1 MVARPS
7 SAPTPCGPCA
17 RDSGQSPCRGIECVL
32 ISSTSQGTRT
42 TVVAQVDIT
51 SPVTPERRTL
61 SDDVHLLAGLLGEVL
76 RESGGERAFAQ
87 TETARSLAKNLR
99 GGDARAGSELD
110 ALVRGLSDG
119 EAETLVRAFTN
130 YFQLINLAEDSER
143 IRRIRNREVAEG
155 GPRRGSLMEAVSLL
169 ASHGVDDAKL
179 AQLLNDAQIRLV
191 LTAHPTEA
199 RRRTVIAKLARIF
212 GILRDLDERVLL
224 PHEAERA
231 RQRLAHTIEEVWYSE
246 EVRAAELTVLDEVR
260 TSLVYLLSTFAEVI
274 PRLYRD
280 LEEAIST
287 VYPHSAIV
295 VPPLLM
301 PGTWIGGD
309 RDGNPNVTPQVTAQ
323 ALHVMRTAAIGLL
336 EERLVEL
343 AGRLSVAESV
353 SGPAPVLDSLIEGLA
368 DRFPE
373 TASQVFRINA
383 GEPYRQ
389 ALTLMRE
396 RLRAS
401 RDAAPAGYVTSTE
414 LLADLRVI
422 ERSLRRQGADLIA
435 DGDLHD
441 VIRLTQ
447 VFGFHLAVVDVR
459 EHAKRHTAALAEIF
473 RDTGTTDA
481 YLDFDEHHRSA
492 LLTREIES
500 SRPLIPISLERY
512 SEETQNVVATFR
524 IIAEAINGRHQGA
537 METYVISGAEAPSDV
552 LAVLLLM
559 KESGLAEPGGSG
571 ARLSIAPL
579 FEQEQGLRDAP
590 ETIATLL
597 RLPVYREALLARG
610 DIQEVMIG
618 YSDSN
623 KEIGFLGSAW
633 ALYQTQ
639 RDLTRLFE
647 AEGIRHTFFHG
658 RGGAIGRGG
667 GPTNVAILALPPG
680 SVAGRVKLTE
690 QGEVIA
696 SRYAT
701 APVAYRELEL
711 VSGAVL
717 ASAVDVLAVP
727 DPDSLSAFEDVMAEM
742 SAAAVSAYR
751 DLVYRDQEFVRFF
764 EQATPLSEIS
774 RLQIGSRPAKR
785 HQTRRIEDLRAIPW
799 VFSWT
804 QSRFLL
810 PGWFGVGAGLERG
823 REVFGA
829 EFLQSM
835 IREWPFFAATIANAE
850 MALAKSDLDIAERY
864 SSLVVDAGLRTR
876 IWRRIRDEHERST
889 REILHLT
896 GQNRLLDH
904 EPVLRRSI
912 DRRNPYVDPIS
923 FVQVELLRR
932 LRSGP
937 PQDSTLRAILRTVN
951 GIAGGLKSTG

>member
-1 MVARPS
+1 MHLDLENVARNEG
-7 SAPTPCGPCA
+7 TP
-17 RDSGQSPCRGIECVL
+17 
-32 ISSTSQGTRT
+32 
-42 TVVAQVDIT
+42 VAQTDIM
-51 SPVTPERRTL
+51 SPTTPSRRTL
-61 SDDVHLLAGLLGEVL
+61 SDDVYLLAGLLGEVL
-76 RESGGERAFAQ
+76 RGSGGERAFVQ
-87 TETARSLAKNLR
+87 TETARTLAKNRR
-99 GGDARAGSELD
+99 GGDPQAGAELD
-110 ALVRGLSDG
+110 ALVRGLADV

-155 GPRRGSLMEAVSLL
+155 GPRRGSLMEAVRLL
-169 ASHGVDDAKL
+169 AEHGIDAEQL
-179 AQLLNDAQIRLV
+179 AQRLNAAQIRLV

-199 RRRTVIAKLARIF
+199 RRRTIIAKLARIF
-212 GILRDLDERVLL
+212 GILRDLDERLLL
-224 PHEAERA
+224 PDEVERA

-246 EVRAAELTVLDEVR
+246 EVRATELTVLDEVR
-260 TSLVYLLSTFAEVI
+260 TSLVYLLSTFAEVV

-280 LEEAIST
+280 LEEALSV
-287 VYPHSAIV
+287 VYPRNAIV

-309 RDGNPNVTPQVTAQ
+309 RDGNPNVTPEVTRQ
-323 ALHVMRTAAIGLL
+323 ALELMRAAAIGLL
-336 EERLVEL
+336 DERLLEL
-343 AGRLSVAESV
+343 AGRVSVAESI
-353 SGPAPVLDSLIEGLA
+353 SGPAPLLDPLIQGLA

-373 TASQVFRINA
+373 TASQVIRVNA

-389 ALTLMRE
+389 ALTLVRE

-401 RDAAPAGYVTSTE
+401 REDQPAGYATSVE
-414 LLADLRVI
+414 LLQDLLLI
-422 ERSLRRQGADLIA
+422 DQSLRDQGADLIA
-435 DGDLHD
+435 DGDLCD

-447 VFGFHLAVVDVR
+447 VFGFHLAVMDVR
-459 EHAKRHTAALAEIF
+459 EHASRHAAALADIF
-473 RDTGTTDA
+473 RHTGMTGA
-481 YLDFDEHHRSA
+481 YLDLGEDERSA
-492 LLTREIES
+492 LLAREIDNP
-500 SRPLIPISLERY
+500 RTLIPVGLDRFSQ
-512 SEETQNVVATFR
+512 ETRDVVWTFR
-524 IIAEAINGRHQGA
+524 IIAAAIDGRHQGA
-537 METYVISGAEAPSDV
+537 IETYVISGAEAPSDV

-579 FEQEQGLRDAP
+579 FEQQQGLRDAP
-590 ETIATLL
+590 GTMATLL
-597 RLPVYREALLARG
+597 RLPVYRQALRARG
-610 DIQEVMIG
+610 DFQEVMIG

-633 ALYQTQ
+633 ALYQAQ
-639 RDLTRLFE
+639 RDLTALFN

-701 APVAYRELEL
+701 GAVAYRELEL

-717 ASAVDVLAVP
+717 ARAVDVLAVP
-727 DPDSLSAFEDVMAEM
+727 DPPRLSAFEEVIAEM
-742 SAAAVSAYR
+742 AAAAVTAYR
-751 DLVYRDQEFVRFF
+751 NLVYGDPELVRFF
-764 EQATPLSEIS
+764 EQATPLAEIS
-774 RLQIGSRPAKR
+774 RLQIGSRPARR
-785 HQTRRIEDLRAIPW
+785 HETRRIEDLRAIPW
-799 VFSWT
+799 VFAWT

-810 PGWFGVGAGLERG
+810 PGWYGVGAGLEHG
-823 REVFGA
+823 REVFGVDM
-829 EFLQSM
+829 LQAM
-835 IREWPFFAATIANAE
+835 DREWPFFAATIANAE
-850 MALAKSDLDIAERY
+850 MALAKSDLDIAARY
-864 SSLVVDAGLRTR
+864 ANLVEDAELRTR
-876 IWRRIRDEHERST
+876 IWQQIEGEHERST
-889 REILHLT
+889 REILRLT
-896 GQNRLLDH
+896 GQHRLLDR

-932 LRSGP
+932 LRAGAS
-937 PQDSTLRAILRTVN
+937 QNSTLRAILRTVN

>member
-1 MVARPS
+1 MRPDLEEV
-7 SAPTPCGPCA
+7 GM
-17 RDSGQSPCRGIECVL
+17 DGGI
-32 ISSTSQGTRT
+32 S
-42 TVVAQVDIT
+42 VAQADII
-51 SPVTPERRTL
+51 SPSTPSRRSL
-61 SDDVHLLAGLLGEVL
+61 SDDVYLLAGLLGEVL
-76 RESGGERAFAQ
+76 RGSGGERAFVQ
-87 TETARSLAKNLR
+87 TETARTLAKNLR
-99 GGDARAGSELD
+99 AGDAQAGVELD
-110 ALVRGLSDG
+110 ALVRGLADD

-155 GPRRGSLMEAVSLL
+155 GPRRGSLLEAVRLL
-169 ASHGVDDAKL
+169 ANHGIDAGQL
-179 AQLLNDAQIRLV
+179 TQLLSDAQIRLV

-199 RRRTVIAKLARIF
+199 RRRTVIAKLGRIS
-212 GILRDLDERVLL
+212 GILRDLDERLL
-224 PHEAERA
+224 MPDEAERA

-260 TSLVYLLSTFAEVI
+260 TSLVYLLSTFADVV

-280 LEEAIST
+280 LEEAISA
-287 VYPHSAIV
+287 VYPHHAIV

-309 RDGNPNVTPQVTAQ
+309 RDGNPNVTPEVTRQ
-323 ALHVMRTAAIGLL
+323 ALNLMRSAAIGLL
-336 EERLVEL
+336 DERLLEL
-343 AGRLSVAESV
+343 AGRLSVAESIC
-353 SGPAPVLDSLIEGLA
+353 GPAPLLDPLIKDLA

-373 TASQVFRINA
+373 MASQVFRVNA

-389 ALTLMRE
+389 AITLMRQ

-401 RDAAPAGYVTSTE
+401 GEEQPAGYETSFE
-414 LLADLRVI
+414 LLQDLLLI
-422 ERSLRRQGADLIA
+422 DQSLRGQGADLIA

-441 VIRLTQ
+441 AIRLTQ
-447 VFGFHLAVVDVR
+447 VFGFHLAVMDVR
-459 EHAKRHTAALAEIF
+459 EHASRHAAALAEIF
-473 RDTGTTDA
+473 RHTGMTEA
-481 YLDFDEHHRSA
+481 YLDLGEHERST
-492 LLTREIES
+492 LLAREIGNP
-500 SRPLIPISLERY
+500 RPLIPASLERF
-512 SEETQNVVATFR
+512 SQETQDVVETFR
-524 IIAEAINGRHQGA
+524 IIAEALDGRHQGA
-537 METYVISGAEAPSDV
+537 IETYVISGTEAPSDV
-552 LAVLLLM
+552 LAVLLFM
-559 KESGLAEPGGSG
+559 KESGLADPGGSG

-590 ETIATLL
+590 ETMATLL
-597 RLPVYREALLARG
+597 RLPVYRQALQARG
-610 DIQEVMIG
+610 DLQEVMIG

-633 ALYQTQ
+633 ALYRAQ
-639 RDLTRLFE
+639 RDLTALFD
-647 AEGIRHTFFHG
+647 AKGIRHAFFHG

-667 GPTNVAILALPPG
+667 GPTNVAILALPPS
-680 SVAGRVKLTE
+680 SVSGRVKLTE

-701 APVAYRELEL
+701 TPVAYRELEL

-727 DPDSLSAFEDVMAEM
+727 DPARLSAFEEIMAEM
-742 SAAAVSAYR
+742 ASAAVSAYR
-751 DLVYRDQEFVRFF
+751 DLIYGDPELVRFF
-764 EQATPLSEIS
+764 EQATPLAEIS
-774 RLQIGSRPAKR
+774 RLQIGSRPTRR
-785 HQTRRIEDLRAIPW
+785 HETRRIEDLRAIPW
-799 VFSWT
+799 VFAWT

-810 PGWFGVGAGLERG
+810 PGWYGVGAGLEHG

-829 EFLQSM
+829 EILQAM
-835 IREWPFFAATIANAE
+835 DREWPFFAATLSNAE
-850 MALAKSDLDIAERY
+850 MALAKSDLDIAARY
-864 SSLVVDAGLRTR
+864 ASLVEDDVLRTR
-876 IWRRIRDEHERST
+876 IWQRIEDEHDRCT

-896 GQNRLLDH
+896 GQNRLLDR

-932 LRSGP
+932 LRRGTASE
-937 PQDSTLRAILRTVN
+937 STLRAILRTVN

>member
-1 MVARPS
+1 MPAR
-7 SAPTPCGPCA
+7 A
-17 RDSGQSPCRGIECVL
+17 
-32 ISSTSQGTRT
+32 RT
-42 TVVAQVDIT
+42 TDVAQPDIV
-51 SPVTPERRTL
+51 SPATPSPRTL

-76 RESGGERAFAQ
+76 RGSGGERAFRQ
-87 TETARSLAKNLR
+87 TETARTLAKDLR
-99 GGDARAGSELD
+99 GGNVQAGVELD
-110 ALVRGLSDG
+110 ALVRGLPDD

-143 IRRIRNREVAEG
+143 IRRIRNREVVEG
-155 GPRRGSLMEAVSLL
+155 GPRRGSLTEAVRLL
-169 ASHGVDDAKL
+169 ANHGIDAKQL
-179 AQLLNDAQIRLV
+179 ARLLSHAQIRLV

-199 RRRTVIAKLARIF
+199 RRRTIIAKLARIF
-212 GILRDLDERVLL
+212 AILRDLDERMLL
-224 PHEAERA
+224 PGEEERA
-231 RQRLAHTIEEVWYSE
+231 RLRLAHTIEEVWYSE
-246 EVRAAELTVLDEVR
+246 EVRATELTVLDEVR
-260 TSLVYLLSTFAEVI
+260 TSLVYVLSTFVDVI
-274 PRLYRD
+274 PKLYRD
-280 LEEAIST
+280 LEEAISA
-287 VYPHSAIV
+287 VYPDSAIV

-309 RDGNPNVTPQVTAQ
+309 RDGNPNVTPEVTAQ
-323 ALHVMRTAAIGLL
+323 ALDLMRGAAIGLL

-343 AGRLSVAESV
+343 AGRLSVAESI
-353 SGPAPVLDSLIEGLA
+353 SGPAPLLDPLIQGLA

-396 RLRAS
+396 RLRVS
-401 RDAAPAGYVTSTE
+401 RDAEPAGYATSTE
-414 LLADLRVI
+414 LLDDLRLI
-422 ERSLRRQGADLIA
+422 DQSLRGQGADLIA
-435 DGDLHD
+435 DGDLRD
-441 VIRLTQ
+441 VIRLTE
-447 VFGFHLAVVDVR
+447 VFGFHLAIMDVR
-459 EHAKRHTAALAEIF
+459 EHASRHTAALAEIF
-473 RDTGTTDA
+473 QQTGITDA
-481 YLDFDEHHRSA
+481 YLDFDEHERSA
-492 LLTREIES
+492 LLIREIENP
-500 SRPLIPISLERY
+500 RPLIPVSLERF
-512 SEETQNVVATFR
+512 SEATQNVVGTFR
-524 IIAEAINGRHQGA
+524 TIAGAINGRHQGA
-537 METYVISGAEAPSDV
+537 IETYVISGAEAPSDV

-559 KESGLAEPGGSG
+559 KESALAEPGGSG

-590 ETIATLL
+590 ATIATLL
-597 RLPVYREALLARG
+597 SLPVYRQALRARE

-633 ALYQTQ
+633 ALYQAQ

-711 VSGAVL
+711 VSGAIL
-717 ASAVDVLAVP
+717 ASAVNVLAAP
-727 DPDSLSAFEDVMAEM
+727 DPERLSTFEDVMAEL

-751 DLVYRDQEFVRFF
+751 DLVYDDRELVCFVA
-764 EQATPLSEIS
+764 QATPLSEIF
-774 RLQIGSRPAKR
+774 RLQIGSRPARR
-785 HQTRRIEDLRAIPW
+785 HETRRIEDLRAIPW
-799 VFSWT
+799 VFAWT

-810 PGWFGVGAGLERG
+810 PGWYGVGAGLERG
-823 REVFGA
+823 REAVGA
-829 EFLQSM
+829 EFLQAM
-835 IREWPFFAATIANAE
+835 DREWPFFAATIANAE

-864 SSLVVDAGLRTR
+864 ASLVADAQLRTR
-876 IWRRIRDEHERST
+876 IWQRIRDEHERST
-889 REILHLT
+889 REILRLT
-896 GQNRLLDH
+896 GQNRLLDR
-904 EPVLRRSI
+904 EPVLRRSV

-932 LRSGP
+932 LRAGSG
-937 PQDSTLRAILRTVN
+937 QDSTLRAILRTVN
-951 GIAGGLKSTG
+951 GIAGGLKNTG